1 MLSLSLAGQELLHG
15 NRIRREINES
25 MTAGEKAEKA
35 ESVTEINASGSESG
49 NTAVGGSDSGN
60 KAVGGAMN
68 ATNTGDDEPDSSKKV
83 FGQDDSGKN
92 EFKQG
97 QMQQNLAL
105 SETKV
110 DAPIEKVKMSENN
123 DTETMGGDSKSEAKP
138 VVDEGASQNTTSGG
152 KKLEQAG
159 DQAAEVDSKNSTI
172 TSPASVEKAV
182 NDVTEKS
189 PLDEE
194 VKGGNNAT
202 ADKPLVDGQ
211 AGDDAQREPVESTT
225 ANSTVDGEFVCGGVR
240 PFDVL

>member
-1 MLSLSLAGQELLHG
+1 MFSLSLDGEELLHG

-25 MTAGEKAEKA
+25 MTAGETMEKT
-35 ESVTEINASGSESG
+35 EKVTDPGSESG

-68 ATNTGDDEPDSSKKV
+68 ATKTGDDEPDSSKKV
-83 FGQDDSGKN
+83 FGQDDGGKD
-92 EFKQG
+92 EFKRG
-97 QMQQNLAL
+97 QMQQNLTL

-138 VVDEGASQNTTSGG
+138 VVDEGASQNETSAD
-152 KKLEQAG
+152 KKLEKGG
-159 DQAAEVDSKNSTI
+159 DQVAEVDSKNSTI

-189 PLDEE
+189 PLDKE

-211 AGDDAQREPVESTT
+211 AADDAQREPVESTT